1 MPDFHFTKRE
11 PIYEGW
17 SDDRKYCATAE
28 PEEGRSQGTKY
39 FLRISPMSQYDRK
52 QTEFRMM
59 EKAAA
64 LGVPMCRPLA
74 FGVCEEGV
82 YSVQSWIEGTGAEE
96 AVPMLP
102 DSGQYA
108 CGLEAGHILRRLHS
122 IPLTEEREAGSALE
136 DWETRFNRKMDTK
149 IRKYRECP
157 IQYPGG
163 EAFIWYIGE
172 NRHLLKDRP
181 QTCQHGDYHIG
192 NMMLDESGQL
202 YVIDFN
208 RFDIGDPWEEFNR
221 IVWCAQASPLFA
233 SGMVNGYFEGHVPEE
248 FWRLLALYIS
258 SNTLSSIYWA
268 VPFGQKEIDTMLRQA
283 AEVLQWYDNMRNIVP
298 SWYFQGYYLQYAD
311 GIPYKLKGP
320 FDFSFLR
327 KYGRVFQV
335 YDDQD
340 SGNICFGTE
349 RDGERYFVKFAG
361 APTERGTGT
370 AREAVERL
378 WQAWPVYREL
388 RHGSLIE
395 LVEAEE
401 IGGGFALVFRWAQG
415 DCMGRMYPAAHRR
428 FMALPTENQL
438 QVFGDILR
446 FLEHTASRGYV
457 AIDFYDGSILYDF
470 DKGKTTVCDID
481 FFRRRPCVNDMGR
494 MWGSSRFQAPEEYR
508 LGAAIDEVTNV
519 YTAGA
524 FAFALFGGYG
534 RTPDS
539 WQLGEGLFAVAAK
552 AVEEDRSLRQQSL
565 RQFREEWD
573 NALLEKKRGED
584 TNEDKMRIGLQ

>member
-1 MPDFHFTKRE
+1 MPDLQFMKKE

-28 PEEGRSQGTKY
+28 PEEGCARGAKY

-52 QTEFRMM
+52 QAEFRMM

-64 LGVPMCRPLA
+64 LGIPMCRPLA

-82 YSVQSWIEGTGAEE
+82 YSVQSWIEGIGAEE
-96 AVPMLP
+96 AMPALP
-102 DSGQYA
+102 DSRQYA
-108 CGLEAGHILRRLHS
+108 YGLEAGCILRRLHA
-122 IPLTEEREAGSALE
+122 IPLPGKRGEGTALE

-163 EAFIWYIGE
+163 EAFIRYIGE
-172 NRHLLKDRP
+172 NRHLLKGRP

-298 SWYFQGYYLQYAD
+298 SWYFQGYYLQYID
-311 GIPYKLKGP
+311 GIPYKL
-320 FDFSFLR
+320 
-327 KYGRVFQV
+327 
-335 YDDQD
+335 
-340 SGNICFGTE
+340 
-349 RDGERYFVKFAG
+349 
-361 APTERGTGT
+361 
-370 AREAVERL
+370 
-378 WQAWPVYREL
+378 
-388 RHGSLIE
+388 
-395 LVEAEE
+395 
-401 IGGGFALVFRWAQG
+401 
-415 DCMGRMYPAAHRR
+415 
-428 FMALPTENQL
+428 
-438 QVFGDILR
+438 
-446 FLEHTASRGYV
+446 
-457 AIDFYDGSILYDF
+457 
-470 DKGKTTVCDID
+470 
-481 FFRRRPCVNDMGR
+481 
-494 MWGSSRFQAPEEYR
+494 
-508 LGAAIDEVTNV
+508 
-519 YTAGA
+519 
-524 FAFALFGGYG
+524 
-534 RTPDS
+534 
-539 WQLGEGLFAVAAK
+539 
-552 AVEEDRSLRQQSL
+552 
-565 RQFREEWD
+565 
-573 NALLEKKRGED
+573 
-584 TNEDKMRIGLQ
+584 